1 MRSNTNQP
9 KPLIEP
15 LEGRALFSATLADAD
30 ALAAPTRLA
39 PSATEPAVVVSK
51 TSVAGPSPT
60 SGAGT
65 TTGIIAILIG
75 L

>member
-1 MRSNTNQP
+1 MRSNTTQT
-9 KPLIEP
+9 KPMLER

-30 ALAAPTRLA
+30 AIAAPARLA
-39 PSATEPAVVVSK
+39 SSATEPAVVVSK
-51 TSVAGPSPT
+51 SSVAGPSPT

-75 L
+75 